1 MDIHC
6 FDPKLKAKHR
16 PPESHIGVGD
26 LREKIG
32 EEILRVL
39 ESFDFITKPEKTL
52 RGQPFDRLCRRS
64 GKWYIVEIKGA
75 QRGFG
80 GTPSHTQKR
89 RMRWVLEEVK
99 ELEPMLLQIDLDAAK
114 YRTRYGAEVHDLISD
129 SELNRLQI
137 NNIINWVKDM
147 IASQNSL

>member
-1 MDIHC
+1 
-6 FDPKLKAKHR
+6 
-16 PPESHIGVGD
+16 
-26 LREKIG
+26 
-32 EEILRVL
+32 
-39 ESFDFITKPEKTL
+39 
-52 RGQPFDRLCRRS
+52 
-64 GKWYIVEIKGA
+64 
-75 QRGFG
+75 
-80 GTPSHTQKR
+80 
-89 RMRWVLEEVK
+89 MRWVLEEVK